1 DLQARIARCQNADHA
16 ARAQGMPAM
25 FEHAA
30 AAASGKGRA
39 SRQCRQLTG
48 ITVGNLPRAFAVGE
62 LVPFPNRIGG
72 HQAAKS
78 EKSKRALTLQRNLS
92 PLSSSSA
99 KPAGAVSRRA
109 SRKWEPLVPSPS
121 PSTAATFDQS
131 S

>member
-1 DLQARIARCQNADHA
+1 RIARRQNSDHA
-16 ARAQGMPAM
+16 TGAQGVPTM

-30 AAASGKGRA
+30 AAAPGKGRA
-39 SRQCRQLTG
+39 SRQCRQPTG
-48 ITVGNLPRAFAVGE
+48 MAVENLPFALAIGE

-72 HQAAKS
+72 HQAANS
-78 EKSKRALTLQRNLS
+78 EKSKLALTLQRSLS
-92 PLSSSSA
+92 PPSSSSA